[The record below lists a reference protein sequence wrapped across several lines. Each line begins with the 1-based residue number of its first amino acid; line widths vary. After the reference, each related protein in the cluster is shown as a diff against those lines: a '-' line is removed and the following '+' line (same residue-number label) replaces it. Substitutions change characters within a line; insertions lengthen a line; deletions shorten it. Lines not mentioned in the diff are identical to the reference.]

1 MSRASAADFR
11 QMTDEEIATAEDRV
25 REELFRLR
33 FQQHTAQLSN
43 TALIEQARRELAR
56 ILTVVT
62 ERKKGISDAP
72 KGTAGEVA
80 AE

>member
-1 MSRASAADFR
+1 MSRASAADYR
-11 QMTDEEIATAEDRV
+11 QMTDEELTGAERRV

-43 TALIEQARRELAR
+43 TAQMADAKHELAR
-56 ILTVVT
+56 ILTVAT
-62 ERKKGISDAP
+62 ERKKGISSAP
-72 KGTAGEVA
+72 ARAAGEA